1 MGTVDHQ
8 QTTFDSWLTTE
19 RGQYI
24 FCRQRKLI
32 LDLVAPVKGES
43 VLEIGCGAG
52 YFLKIFQEQKCTVA
66 GIDSSEENL
75 RQARRRLGD
84 SAELIKGASEDL
96 PFSDSEFDIVTL
108 IYELGVASDP
118 ERLLAEAIRVS
129 HRRVFVG
136 FINYLSLA
144 GMQHSVK
151 KLFGLPPGSPL
162 RRFSVL
168 DMKSRVESLID
179 TPSLQWGSV
188 VYFPGR
194 FYDWFSEMEESV
206 PRKNNPF
213 GAFAG
218 MVFPV
223 KYILR
228 TVQSPVLEQ
237 FDFKVKSRPT
247 APEAIRGMAQGANR

>member
-8 QTTFDSWLTTE
+8 QTTLDHWLSTE
-19 RGQYI
+19 RGQYV
-24 FCRQRKLI
+24 FYRQRKLI
-32 LDLVAPVKGES
+32 LDLVAPVRGES

-52 YFLKIFQEQKCTVA
+52 QFLQIFQESKCTVT

-75 RQARRRLGD
+75 RQARQRLGD
-84 SAELIKGASEDL
+84 SAELIKGSSEDL

-108 IYELGVASDP
+108 IYELGAASDP
-118 ERLLAEAIRVS
+118 DRLIAEAIRVS
-129 HRRVFVG
+129 HRRVFIG
-136 FINYLSLA
+136 FINYLSFA
-144 GMQHSVK
+144 GSQHSVK
-151 KLFGLPPGSPL
+151 ELFGLPPAASV
-162 RRFSVL
+162 RCFSVL
-168 DMKSRVESLID
+168 DMKSRVERLIS

-194 FYDWFSEMEESV
+194 LYDWFSEMEESV

-223 KYILR
+223 KYTLR

-237 FDFKVKSRPT
+237 FDFKVKARPT
-247 APEAIRGMAQGANR
+247 APEAIRGMVQGASR